1 MGVRRDLLLRFLLL
15 YGMLYCSFGLSSPFL
30 PAFLMARGIGFEW
43 LGFLLGAGTAVRL
56 LSAPFAGR
64 LADVF
69 GAFRL
74 ELALFAIAAAVA
86 SLLYLPAHYFWLLAL
101 VNLTQAAML
110 APLVP
115 LADALALSW
124 SRSTT
129 RGNSGAFEYGW
140 VRGLGSAAFIAGVLV
155 AGQSA
160 AGWGLPSVLWLTAAG
175 LFATALSTRFVP
187 GLAQGAHPTTQKRK
201 VIERDWLVL
210 LRQPAFVRMV
220 LAAALV
226 LGSHAMHDA
235 FAIIRWRNVGISP
248 AVSSVLWSES
258 VGAEV
263 LVFVLLGPW
272 LLAILGRSGALAL
285 GAGAAAMRWGI
296 MAQTADVTTL
306 ALIEP
311 LHGLTFALFHLGCM
325 RIIADTVPSS
335 LAGMAQAFYG
345 TVGIGGATALLT
357 ILSGWLFAHLGPAGF
372 WGMALLCCAALPII
386 WSLHVALSQNLNR

>member
-30 PAFLMARGIGFEW
+30 PAFLTARGIGSEW

-187 GLAQGAHPTTQKRK
+187 GLAQAAHPTTQKRK

-226 LGSHAMHDA
+226 LG
-235 FAIIRWRNVGISP
+235 
-248 AVSSVLWSES
+248 
-258 VGAEV
+258 
-263 LVFVLLGPW
+263 
-272 LLAILGRSGALAL
+272 
-285 GAGAAAMRWGI
+285 
-296 MAQTADVTTL
+296 
-306 ALIEP
+306 
-311 LHGLTFALFHLGCM
+311 
-325 RIIADTVPSS
+325 
-335 LAGMAQAFYG
+335 
-345 TVGIGGATALLT
+345 
-357 ILSGWLFAHLGPAGF
+357 
-372 WGMALLCCAALPII
+372 
-386 WSLHVALSQNLNR
+386 